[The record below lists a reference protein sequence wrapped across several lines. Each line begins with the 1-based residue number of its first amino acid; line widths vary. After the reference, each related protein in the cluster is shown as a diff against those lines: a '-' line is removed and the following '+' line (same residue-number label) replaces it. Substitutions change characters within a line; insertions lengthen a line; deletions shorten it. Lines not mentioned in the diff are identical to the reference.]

1 MFSPCEFI
9 DFYEYS
15 FLIERKKKPT
25 RFLSHKTWRLHKAE
39 LTIRMKNE
47 ISMPCLREESGLD
60 SVNKLPTKSSLM
72 EKKSPVALGV

>member
-1 MFSPCEFI
+1 MFSSCEFI

-39 LTIRMKNE
+39 LAIRMKNE
-47 ISMPCLREESGLD
+47 ISMSCLCEERGLD
-60 SVNKLPTKSSLM
+60 SAIKLLTKSPLM